1 MKKRVL
7 SAVLWFYT
15 GWYAGAIL
23 AHALGVPSVLGPI
36 VGAAAAALVAGDPRH
51 VIWSRPARPIR
62 TTAAEPA

>member
-51 VIWSRPARPIR
+51 VIWSRPARTIR
-62 TTAAEPA
+62 AAAAEPA